1 MVEKKIGSDK
11 YLEMYNV
18 VRAEVLKVRRDR
30 KQQRQIDAVSN
41 PIASAKRKLAKNEMK
56 KNRKKRKVGEFM
68 NRKDRF

>member
-11 YLEMYNV
+11 YLEMHNV

-56 KNRKKRKVGEFM
+56 KNRKKRKIGEFM